1 MNMKHQMKSV
11 ILAGASAL
19 LLLTASTQA
28 ADLTGTWTWSTP
40 GRNGGADRISTLT
53 LKKDAAALSGKVSA
67 PGRDGSPVE
76 TPITDGKVDG
86 DNISFS
92 VVRAYNG
99 NSSTNEY
106 SGAVTVDKITG
117 KMASVNRNG
126 EPQSRDWVTKRT
138 VTPAAA
144 Q

>member
-76 TPITDGKVDG
+76 APITDGKVDG
-86 DNISFS
+86 GNISFS

-99 NSSTNEY
+99 NSSTNKY
-106 SGAVTVDKITG
+106 SGAVTADKITG
-117 KMASVNRNG
+117 KVASVNRNG
-126 EPQSRDWVTKRT
+126 EPQSRDWVAKRT
-138 VTPAAA
+138 VTPAVA

>member
-1 MNMKHQMKSV
+1 MKSV

>member
-126 EPQSRDWVTKRT
+126 EPQSRDWVAKRT